1 MGECEG
7 YRCSISIQ
15 SKTEGRRNKMNPF
28 LKKLGLAE
36 DTRAVIIHTD
46 DIGMCHASVQAFKDL
61 WAFGTITSGAVMVPC
76 PWFPAVAQMCRENP
90 DIDMGVHAT
99 LNAEWENY
107 RWGPVSTRDPESGL
121 LDADGYFNQWHQA
134 VYDHARPEAVENE
147 VNAQIERALAAG
159 IDVTHV
165 DSHMGTIMNPKFI
178 QSYIQAAA
186 SRLLPNML
194 PRLDAQGMDLMGLS
208 ADEKLLYEPMM
219 QQFEKM
225 GLPMVDG
232 IHGLPLDQPNP
243 DRQMEI
249 AKDLLGNLPVG
260 ITHFIF
266 HPSIDTAELRSI
278 APDWESRVSNYNTFM
293 SDELK
298 KFIEGEDIKLIGYRQ
313 IREAMRKG

>member
-1 MGECEG
+1 M
-7 YRCSISIQ
+7 RS
-15 SKTEGRRNKMNPF
+15 NPF
-28 LKKLGLAE
+28 FKKLGFS
-36 DTRAVIIHTD
+36 DNVRAVIIHTD

-90 DIDMGVHAT
+90 EIDMGVHAT
-99 LNAEWENY
+99 LNAEWESY

-134 VYDHARPEAVENE
+134 VYDNAKPEAVERE

-194 PRLDAQGMDLMGLS
+194 PRMDAKGMEMVGMS
-208 ADEKLLYEPMM
+208 ANERQAYEPIL
-219 QQFEKM
+219 QQIESM
-225 GLPMVDG
+225 GVPMLE
-232 IHGLPLDQPNP
+232 GLASMPLDQPNG
-243 DRQMEI
+243 QMEI
-249 AKDLLGNLPVG
+249 AKDLLGNLPIG

-298 KFIEGEDIKLIGYRQ
+298 KFIEGEDVKLIGYRQ